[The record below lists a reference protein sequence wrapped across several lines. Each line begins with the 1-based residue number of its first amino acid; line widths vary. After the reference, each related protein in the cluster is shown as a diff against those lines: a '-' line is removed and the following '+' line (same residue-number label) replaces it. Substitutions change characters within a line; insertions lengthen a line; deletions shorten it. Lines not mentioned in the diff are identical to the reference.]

1 MDYFNNNTIDLY
13 IHCQDCIKD
22 LPEDLSPQENIHM
35 EAGVIYDETTDSS
48 MIVFNCV
55 RHESTI
61 GTMALKYNP
70 LEHAQCD
77 CEDC

>member
-1 MDYFNNNTIDLY
+1 MDFFNNDTIDLY

-35 EAGVIYDETTDSS
+35 EAGVIYDEETNTS

-55 RHESTI
+55 RHELTI
-61 GTMALKYNP
+61 GTMPLAYNP
-70 LEHAQCD
+70 LEDASCD
-77 CEDC
+77 CEGC